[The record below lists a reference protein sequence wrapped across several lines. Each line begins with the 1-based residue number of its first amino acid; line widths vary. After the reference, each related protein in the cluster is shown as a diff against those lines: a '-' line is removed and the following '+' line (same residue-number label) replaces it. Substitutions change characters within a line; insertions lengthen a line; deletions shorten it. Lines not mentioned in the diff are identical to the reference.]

1 MKSRF
6 GRVAIILAL
15 SCAALSVGCATGA
28 IKTLSDLN
36 AISYHLKQKYHDEVA
51 VNLNNSRFLTV
62 VFINSPLNKMAGSER
77 LSRAQDAAVFVSRN
91 YEGIKS
97 VEQIWISFVATETY
111 FVVFHKTE
119 GLGSF
124 GFDKDG
130 KGIGPGSENEEDNR
144 APVVRFNQARNES
157 DVSVT
162 RVQLEGT
169 PNNGVALV
177 PHFTVTGDARVRS
190 TAAPEMVTLDF
201 ASYSPQPRFTYNPQL
216 EIYCDDKLIVKGPAQ
231 LMPAEAS
238 GAEET
243 IAQFVTVRVSFKSF
257 QRMAQARKVRINL
270 GPKHFELGAG
280 DIEALAGMAAHA
292 GASATSNN
300 GD

>member
-1 MKSRF
+1 MNLRF
-6 GRVAIILAL
+6 ERAAIILAL
-15 SCAALSVGCATGA
+15 FCAWLSAACATGA

-36 AISYHLKQKYHDEVA
+36 AISYHLKQKYHDEA
-51 VNLNNSRFLTV
+51 SVNLTNSRFLNV
-62 VFINSPLNKMAGSER
+62 IFINSPLNKMAGSER

-119 GLGSF
+119 GLASF
-124 GFDKDG
+124 AFDKDG
-130 KGIGPGSENEEDNR
+130 RRIGPGSENEEDNR
-144 APVVRFNQARNES
+144 APVVRFSEARNES

-177 PHFTVTGDARVRS
+177 PHFAVTGDARVRA
-190 TAAPEMVTLDF
+190 TAVPEYVTLDF
-201 ASYSPQPRFTYNPQL
+201 ASYSPQPRFTNNPQL
-216 EIYCDDKLIVKGPAQ
+216 EIYCDDQLMVKGPAQ
-231 LMPAEAS
+231 LMPAGAS

-243 IAQFVTVRVSFKSF
+243 IAQFVTVHVSFKSF
-257 QRMAQARKVRINL
+257 LRMSQARKVKINL
-270 GPKHFELGAG
+270 GLKGFELAAG
-280 DIEALAGMAAHA
+280 DIEALAAMAAHA
-292 GASATSNN
+292 GASAPGNR
-300 GD
+300 D